1 MAASRTASRSP
12 RDIANVM
19 QRLQGKGQ
27 KCQGLF
33 CIFKVHF
40 KYQLN
45 SGSFQFACTF
55 IQFYET
61 TARDHK
67 MTSLMLAFSDS
78 HAV

>member
-27 KCQGLF
+27 RCQGWF
-33 CIFKVHF
+33 CIFKYTLKF

-45 SGSFQFACTF
+45 SGAFQFACTF
-55 IQFYET
+55 FP
-61 TARDHK
+61 
-67 MTSLMLAFSDS
+67 F
-78 HAV
+78 